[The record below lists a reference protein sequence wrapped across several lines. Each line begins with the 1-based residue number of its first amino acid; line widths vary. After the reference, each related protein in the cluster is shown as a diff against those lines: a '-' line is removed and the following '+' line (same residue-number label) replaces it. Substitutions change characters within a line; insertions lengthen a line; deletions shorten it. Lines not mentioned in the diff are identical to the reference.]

1 MKKIKNRN
9 QIQMLRFF
17 PFKSKQFTALLVSTK
32 YKRYIS
38 LLQTVQKDNCYKIH
52 HKIHREE
59 KELNRILPAIIFC
72 YGKYWYKN
80 GKIHRD
86 EKDETVEFYQPLY
99 IIMEL
104 SHGTRMVNYNNKNEI
119 KKVV

>member
-1 MKKIKNRN
+1 
-9 QIQMLRFF
+9 MLRFF

-59 KELNRILPAIIFC
+59 KELNRILPAIIFW

-86 EKDETVEFYQPLY
+86 EKDENGRVLPAIIYNYGTQSCYKNGKLY
-99 IIMEL
+99 SKTIKQ
-104 SHGTRMVNYNNKNEI
+104 NNKQY
-119 KKVV
+119 KFS